1 MTMLRLPSFQRAR
14 WPLPCLLM
22 LLCGAMANA
31 APAAE
36 LPAATADPA
45 ASTARVTIPPPARLK
60 YTIYGQVSHLPYR
73 ASGELLWRQDGQN
86 YEAQLEVSL
95 FLLGSRTQSSSGRI
109 TPAGLQPLH
118 FNDRV
123 HNDRTV
129 DFDYREGRIRFS
141 EGTPPAPLPEG
152 AQDHLSVFLQLGSLI
167 GAAPQRYPAGTEV
180 TLPAM
185 GIYGPETWRFV
196 VAGPET
202 LRLPGGEQA
211 TVKLTRAANRADE
224 PNADL
229 WLAPALGWLPARI
242 RLWQDNGDVIDQ
254 RWRASEAP

>member
-1 MTMLRLPSFQRAR
+1 MTMLRLPSFQRVR
-14 WPLPCLLM
+14 WPLPCLLL

-86 YEAQLEVSL
+86 YEAQLEVNL

-141 EGTPPAPLPEG
+141 EGTPPAPLPPG

-202 LRLPGGEQA
+202 LRLPGGE
-211 TVKLTRAANRADE
+211 
-224 PNADL
+224 
-229 WLAPALGWLPARI
+229 
-242 RLWQDNGDVIDQ
+242 
-254 RWRASEAP
+254 